1 MDVVRDIVINVVLL
15 FGLVFMV
22 SLTDQK
28 HTESKLPGKIVFGI
42 VIGFI
47 TIIVMM
53 NGFQME
59 NGVIYDTR
67 SVLISVT
74 GLFFS
79 SVTSII
85 AAIIAI
91 GYRIILGGDGVY
103 AGVLTIFFSI
113 TIALIWKSSLI
124 KKIQYNRHIK
134 LYLFGLSI
142 HIAMLLSQ
150 LALPYPRSIEVLL
163 LIGPVVLIIYPI
175 ATMLVSLAIINHDNR
190 VEAQSIIKK
199 SEERYR
205 TLINNS
211 QLGIIQFNKDGVIE
225 IANKAFTDIL
235 ESDRKSWI
243 GKNLYSN
250 NSEITYQAIEKCL
263 SGHTMIFEDIHV
275 SSNRDIP
282 LRIRFSPIYNQKEV
296 VGGIGIVEDLTKQYN
311 LEKDIKELQRKDIL
325 TKLYNRAAFD
335 TFLFSK
341 RDQEDYPISIVTFD
355 INTFQIINTSF
366 GYEVGNE
373 VLVEIAKI
381 FLKER
386 EDNHNYKGYRI
397 GGDEFALVMLQT
409 PFSKAF
415 EVSKRIEDSVRVMD
429 KFKFNINITAGVS
442 TVLNDETSII
452 DTFNDALKDM
462 SNNKIYAGSSISM
475 KTIDLIMN
483 TLFAKSVRE
492 RMHSERV
499 SLISKKIAEKYN
511 LGTAFTNRV
520 ALAGKLHD
528 IGKIT
533 VSEDILDK
541 PGKLTDIEYNKI
553 KKHSET
559 GFKILSSVSE
569 YLDIANV
576 VLSHHER
583 WDGLG
588 YPRGLRNHEAP
599 LESRIINVADAFD
612 AMTVDR
618 PYRKAFTT
626 ERAIEELKQ
635 YAGKQFDPDVVNK
648 FIELYHQNEFSA

>member
-1 MDVVRDIVINVVLL
+1 MDVVRDIVINVILL

-28 HTESKLPGKIVFGI
+28 HNESKLPGKVLFGI

-53 NGFQME
+53 NGFQLE
-59 NGVIYDTR
+59 SGVIYDTR
-67 SVLISVT
+67 SVLIAVT

-91 GYRIILGGDGVY
+91 GYRIYLGGDGVY

-113 TIALIWKSSLI
+113 GIALLWKSFLI
-124 KKIQYNRHIK
+124 KKIHYNRHIK

-150 LALPYPRSIEVLL
+150 LAIPYPKSIEVLVM
-163 LIGPVVLIIYPI
+163 IGPVVLIIYPI
-175 ATMLVSLAIINHDNR
+175 ATMLVSLAIINHDDR
-190 VEAQSIIKK
+190 VEAQQIIKK
-199 SEERYR
+199 SEEKYR
-205 TLINNS
+205 TLVNNS
-211 QLGIIQFNKDGVIE
+211 QLGIIQFNREGVIQ

-235 ESDRKSWI
+235 ESDRKTWI

-250 NSEITYQAIEKCL
+250 NSEITYEALEKCL
-263 SGHTMIFEDIHV
+263 SGNTTIFEDIHV
-275 SSNRDIP
+275 SPNRDIP
-282 LRIRFSPIYNQKEV
+282 LRIRFSPIYDQKEV
-296 VGGIGIVEDLTKQYN
+296 VGGIGIIEDLTKQYN
-311 LEKDIKELQRKDIL
+311 LERDIKELQRKDIL

-335 TFLFSK
+335 HFLFSE
-341 RDQEDYPISIVTFD
+341 QEESVYPISIVTFD

-373 VLVEIAKI
+373 VLVEIAKV

-386 EDNHNYKGYRI
+386 EENRNYKGFRI

-409 PFSKAF
+409 EFVKAF
-415 EVSKRIEDSVRVMD
+415 EVSKRIEETVKSLD
-429 KFKFNINITAGVS
+429 KFKFSLNMSSGVS
-442 TVLNDETSII
+442 TVLDKDSSII
-452 DTFNDALKDM
+452 DTFNNALKDM
-462 SNNKIYAGSSISM
+462 ANNKIYAGSSISL
-475 KTIDLIMN
+475 KTIDLIMS

-499 SLISKKIAEKYN
+499 SLISKKIAEKYK

-541 PGKLTDIEYNKI
+541 PGKLSEAEYSKI

-626 ERAIEELKQ
+626 DRAVQELKD

-648 FIELYHQNEFSA
+648 FIELYEQNEF